1 MPHIDVLLTDE
12 HARFLGKRAKV
23 IHSTPGAV
31 LQALISRVL
40 QDAMAGSSHEGGPS
54 VQAAFSGFAE
64 QYSAVAE
71 SLGQTDPELHLGASS
86 DPSAAEDAPSS
97 AEAPAGDTP
106 DPSDPVDL
114 TREDLHQAFAEFERG
129 YRDVSQQLFG
139 EDAAFSAYLPDRHF
153 YAVAVTIPR
162 EAESGSESITVAEL
176 LDSLPPSAEIESA
189 LSRYIAHLVVAA
201 DDPLDGPA
209 IIYPRTRRGTRR
221 HSADA

>member
-1 MPHIDVLLTDE
+1 MPQIDVLLTDE
-12 HARFLGKRAKV
+12 HARFLGKRATA

-40 QDAMAGSSHEGGPS
+40 QDAMAGSSREGGPS

-86 DPSAAEDAPSS
+86 EPSAAET
-97 AEAPAGDTP
+97 PAGDTP

-129 YRDVSQQLFG
+129 YRDASQQLFG
-139 EDAAFSAYLPDRHF
+139 EDAAFSAYLPDRRS
-153 YAVAVTIPR
+153 P
-162 EAESGSESITVAEL
+162 
-176 LDSLPPSAEIESA
+176 
-189 LSRYIAHLVVAA
+189 
-201 DDPLDGPA
+201 
-209 IIYPRTRRGTRR
+209 
-221 HSADA
+221 